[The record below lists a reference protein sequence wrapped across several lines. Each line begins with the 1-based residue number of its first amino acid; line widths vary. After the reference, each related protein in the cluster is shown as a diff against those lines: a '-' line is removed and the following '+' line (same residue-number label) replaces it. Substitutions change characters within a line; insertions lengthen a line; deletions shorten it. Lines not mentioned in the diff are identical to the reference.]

1 MRSKKNFFRFVSV
14 LLVSVVALMGCSS
27 SDGEGK
33 SNASKDQVVVDIFQ
47 FKVEI
52 KNQLEDLAKVYEK
65 ENPDVKINVKTVGGG
80 HDYGSSLKTTFSS
93 GEAPAIFNIGGP
105 SAVEEYQ
112 DYLADVSDTEAAKVA
127 LEGTLNTVQD
137 GDEVLGLPINQEG
150 YGLIY
155 NKRIF
160 EEAGINPDEIVTYA
174 DLESAVES
182 LDKQKE
188 KLGIDAVFALAATEK
203 WVIGNHLANVFFAPE
218 FNNDALEAYN
228 AKTIAFDKSDELKR
242 HLDLENK
249 YSVQPVLSLDY
260 SQQVEQLF
268 SLEKVALIQQGNW
281 IYNSVYDMDP
291 KLAEEGI
298 GIIPIP
304 VEGFE
309 GKIPAG
315 VPSYWAVNSQN
326 DEKVIQ
332 ASKDFLDW
340 MYTSEIGKTAVLEDL
355 KFVPAYEG
363 YDNSK
368 IADPLSQTIYEYASE
383 GNTIAGWVFLGSPT
397 GWSAEVLG
405 TNMQKYLS
413 GDVTW
418 EKMITEVREKWEVER
433 K

>member
-1 MRSKKNFFRFVSV
+1 
-14 LLVSVVALMGCSS
+14 
-27 SDGEGK
+27 
-33 SNASKDQVVVDIFQ
+33 
-47 FKVEI
+47 
-52 KNQLEDLAKVYEK
+52 
-65 ENPDVKINVKTVGGG
+65 
-80 HDYGSSLKTTFSS
+80 
-93 GEAPAIFNIGGP
+93 
-105 SAVEEYQ
+105 
-112 DYLADVSDTEAAKVA
+112 
-127 LEGTLNTVQD
+127 
-137 GDEVLGLPINQEG
+137 
-150 YGLIY
+150 
-155 NKRIF
+155 
-160 EEAGINPDEIVTYA
+160 
-174 DLESAVES
+174 
-182 LDKQKE
+182 
-188 KLGIDAVFALAATEK
+188 
-203 WVIGNHLANVFFAPE
+203 
-218 FNNDALEAYN
+218 
-228 AKTIAFDKSDELKR
+228 
-242 HLDLENK
+242 
-249 YSVQPVLSLDY
+249 LDY